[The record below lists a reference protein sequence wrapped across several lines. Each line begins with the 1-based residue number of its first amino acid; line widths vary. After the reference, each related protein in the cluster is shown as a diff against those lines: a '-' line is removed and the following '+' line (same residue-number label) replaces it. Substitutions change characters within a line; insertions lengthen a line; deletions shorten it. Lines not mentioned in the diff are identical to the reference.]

1 MTTMLKNVFGENPD
15 FTRWF
20 VFFIAMSTVLV
31 SVLSV
36 GGADFLIEN
45 DTTNISWLIIFI
57 LVAGSLYLGY
67 RVNSG
72 ERLNQ
77 GVTDYLAEI
86 CTAFGLLGTIIGLII
101 MISGAFGSL
110 NISDPESVKV
120 SLLAMSSGIGSALT
134 TTLTG
139 IIASILLT
147 FQKRL
152 VETDWT

>member
-1 MTTMLKNVFGENPD
+1 MATMLKNIFGENPD

-20 VFFIAMSTVLV
+20 IFFIAMSTVLV

-45 DTTNISWLIIFI
+45 DITNISWVIVFI
-57 LVAGSLYLGY
+57 LVVGSLYLGY

-77 GVTDYLAEI
+77 GVTDYLAEM
-86 CTAFGLLGTIIGLII
+86 CTAFGLLGTIIGLIV